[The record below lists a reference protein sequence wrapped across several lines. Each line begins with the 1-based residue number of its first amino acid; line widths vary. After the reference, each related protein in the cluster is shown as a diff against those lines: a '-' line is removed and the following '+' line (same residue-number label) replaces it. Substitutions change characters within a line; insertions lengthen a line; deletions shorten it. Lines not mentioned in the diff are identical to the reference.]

1 MNVRYAGVLAGLLLA
16 SACQNRAS
24 QERAGTGEA
33 DTTRLVATAPSAR
46 QCYAYETATDTVR
59 LSFTRAGEAV
69 TGELDYRLREKDSNT
84 GTLTGTMRG
93 DTLLAEYTFGS
104 EGIESVRE
112 VAFLFRDGRV
122 VEGYGPVAQREGKV
136 VFRDRRSL
144 SFTPGFVLRPVT
156 CPEVPPAP

>member
-24 QERAGTGEA
+24 QEQAGTGET
-33 DTTRLVATAPSAR
+33 DTALVATAPRAR

-59 LSFTRAGEAV
+59 LSFTRSGENV
-69 TGELDYRLREKDSNT
+69 TGELGYRLREKDRNT

-93 DTLLAEYTFGS
+93 DTLLADYTFGS

-122 VEGYGPVAQREGKV
+122 VEGYGPVAQRAGKV

-144 SFTPGFVLRPVT
+144 SFTPGFVLQPVV
-156 CPEVPPAP
+156 CPEVPPVP